1 MSIALE
7 KQIENLSKTM
17 TKGFVEVD
25 QKIDRLTATMSKG
38 LEDLA
43 LATARGFEAVDK
55 RFEKVDERFEK
66 IDERF
71 EKIDER
77 FDEMDK
83 RFNERFDKLEMY
95 TLGNT
100 KRIEVVEDKMLTLN
114 TKLGFK

>member
-17 TKGFVEVD
+17 AKGFVEVD

-38 LEDLA
+38 FEDLA
-43 LATARGFEAVDK
+43 LATARGFEAVDR
-55 RFEKVDERFEK
+55 RFEAA
-66 IDERF
+66 DERF

-77 FDEMDK
+77 FDEMEN

-100 KRIEVVEDKMLTLN
+100 KRIEVVENKTLTSN